1 MDYTREMMSKKA
13 TIILL
18 VVIAVLSILRAVFFP
33 SNRYGIDRDDSNAY
47 TEYLKKNNIEQKK

>member
-1 MDYTREMMSKKA
+1 MMSKKA

-47 TEYLKKNNIEQKK
+47 TEYLKKNNIEQKR

>member
-1 MDYTREMMSKKA
+1 MMSKKA

-18 VVIAVLSILRAVFFP
+18 VVIAVLSILRAVFFT
-33 SNRYGIDRDDSNAY
+33 SNRYGIDRDDSNVY